1 MRKRQRQDLKT
12 SKATPISGSP
22 LSVQRIRAPL
32 RVSGEQAGTLVVCNG
47 LLWALVVALTQFSN
61 VDNIPEDKGVSTIT

>member
-1 MRKRQRQDLKT
+1 MRRRQRQDLKT

-32 RVSGEQAGTLVVCNG
+32 RVSGEQAGTLVVCDS
-47 LLWALVVALTQFSN
+47 LLWALVVALTQLSN
-61 VDNIPEDKGVSTIT
+61 VDNVTEDKGVSAST